1 METRY
6 YQRKLPHLQPAEV
19 TFFIT
24 FRLKDS
30 VPLDDVRRI
39 QENLNRFEKGL
50 LSWINLTPKEK
61 YEIDLATHEKWFM
74 FNDHLLETNPNGPF
88 WLKETEVAD
97 IVAEAIQF
105 RAGKQYELHGY
116 TIMPNHVHMLV
127 TLLPGVPVLHKVMQ
141 HLKRVSGKRCNEILH
156 RTGLAFWEEE
166 SYDRIVRDEKE
177 FFNILNYILR
187 NPVKAKL
194 AKSWKDWPYTY
205 VQPEL
210 L

>member
-1 METRY
+1 MKTRN
-6 YQRKLPHLQPAEV
+6 YQRKLPHIQPEEA

-30 VPLDDVRRI
+30 IPLDDIRRI
-39 QENLNRFEKGL
+39 QKNLARFEQGL
-50 LSWINLTPKEK
+50 LSWIDLTTEEK
-61 YEIDLATHEKWFM
+61 YEIDLAKHEKWFM
-74 FNDHLLETNPNGPF
+74 FNDHLLDKNPNGPY
-88 WLKETEVAD
+88 WLKDAEVAN
-97 IVAEAIQF
+97 IVAEAIHY
-105 RAGKQYELHGY
+105 RANKQYELHGY

-127 TLLPGVPVLHKVMQ
+127 TSLPEAPVLHKVMQ
-141 HLKRVSGKRCNEILH
+141 HLKRVSGKRCNKILH
-156 RTGLAFWEEE
+156 RTGLAFWEDE

-177 FFNILNYILR
+177 FLNILNYILR

-194 AKSWKDWPYTY
+194 AKSWEDWPYTF